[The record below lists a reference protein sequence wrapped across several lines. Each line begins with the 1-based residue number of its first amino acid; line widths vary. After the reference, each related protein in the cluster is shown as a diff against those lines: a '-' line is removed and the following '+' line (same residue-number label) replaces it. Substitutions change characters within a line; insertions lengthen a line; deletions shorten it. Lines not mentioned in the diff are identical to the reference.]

1 MESQFSGKLFS
12 QARYDLPAGL
22 VVFLVALPLCLGIAL
37 ASGAPLFSGIIAGI
51 VGGTIVALASDSQLG
66 VSGPAAGL
74 VVIVLAGVEEL
85 GTFEIFLLALVF
97 AGVIQ
102 LAMGYLRMGVV
113 AYYFPVAVIKG
124 MLAAIGIIIILKQ
137 LPHAFGVD
145 SDYEGDL
152 AFWQENGKNTFT
164 ALGDLFSALSPGA
177 TLVAVVSLGILILW
191 GSPMMQKQG
200 WTQYLPGALVVV
212 ILGILANLFLP
223 ALLGASWAISPEH
236 LVQLPVAA
244 SWAGMADLV
253 TFPDF
258 SAIANPGV
266 YKFAF
271 ILALVASLETLLT
284 AEATDKLDP
293 YRRRTPPSRELK
305 AQGVGNL
312 ISGLIGGLPI
322 TQVIVRSSANIQS
335 GGRTKASAF
344 FHGILLLICVLA
356 IPMVLN
362 LIPLASLAAI
372 LIIVG
377 FKLAR
382 PSLFKQ
388 MQTKGRSQFIP
399 FVSTILAILFTDL
412 LVGIGIGMAVSITFI
427 LLNHYKNAFSF
438 RDKQGLDEHEHILNL
453 AEEVS
458 FLNKGQILN
467 ALHEMPKGSKIIVD
481 GSRNVHLDQDV
492 MEVFRDFARHAYY
505 SHIDFEVV
513 NLEGWEPPVNDST
526 PPPPALELEESPI
539 ALPFTPKAKNVKLGG
554 ALT

>member
-1 MESQFSGKLFS
+1 
-12 QARYDLPAGL
+12 
-22 VVFLVALPLCLGIAL
+22 IAL

-51 VGGTIVALASDSQLG
+51 VGGTIVALLGGSQLG

-74 VVIVLAGVEEL
+74 VVIVLAGLEEL

-97 AGVIQ
+97 AGVLQ
-102 LAMGYLRMGVV
+102 ALMGFLRLGVV

-137 LPHAFGVD
+137 LPHAVGID

-164 ALGDLFSALSPGA
+164 ALGDLFSAFSPGA
-177 TLVAVVSLGILILW
+177 VFVAVLSLAILIIW
-191 GSPMMQKQG
+191 ARPFMQKQG

-212 ILGILANLFLP
+212 VLGILANLFLP
-223 ALLGASWAISPEH
+223 SVLGERWAISPEH
-236 LVQLPVAA
+236 LVQLPAPD

-258 SAIANPGV
+258 SAIGNFGV
-266 YKFAF
+266 YKYAF

-284 AEATDKLDP
+284 SEATDKLDP
-293 YRRRTPPSRELK
+293 YRRRTLPNKELK
-305 AQGVGNL
+305 AQGLGNL
-312 ISGLIGGLPI
+312 VSGLLGGLPV

-335 GGRTKASAF
+335 GGRTKAASF
-344 FHGILLLICVLA
+344 FHGMLLLICVLA
-356 IPMVLN
+356 IPTVLN

-388 MQTKGRSQFIP
+388 MFAKGWSQFIP
-399 FVSTILAILFTDL
+399 FLVTIVAIYFTDL
-412 LVGIGIGMAVSITFI
+412 LKGIGIGMVVSILFI
-427 LLNHYKNAFSF
+427 LFTHFKNAYSFS
-438 RDKQGLDEHEHILNL
+438 DKKGVNENEHTLNL

-467 ALHEMPKGSKIIVD
+467 ALHNMPDGSKITVD
-481 GSRNVHLDQDV
+481 GSKNVHIDQDV
-492 MEVFRDFARHAYY
+492 MEVFK
-505 SHIDFEVV
+505 DFEEHAQYSDIEFQVV
-513 NLEGWEPPVNDST
+513 NLEGWKPSY
-526 PPPPALELEESPI
+526 PAKGKKGAELEE
-539 ALPFTPKAKNVKLGG
+539 VVG
-554 ALT
+554 